1 MKTKTKVVPGL
12 SLKGKDLM
20 NRIRNGS
27 IQLNGSGGQYI
38 QNKELADA
46 MRLSKTEQIL
56 AARENAKR
64 VQELKSKLSQNG

>member
-27 IQLNGSGGQYI
+27 IQLNGSSGQYI
-38 QNKELADA
+38 QNKDLADA
-46 MRLSKTEQIL
+46 MRMSKTEQII
-56 AARENAKR
+56 AARENAKK
-64 VQELKSKLSQNG
+64 VAELKSKLQKNG